1 MFNGLGGWVVKFMTS
16 DKTCLT
22 DMGVVCWLLT
32 RLVLTDMGVVCWLLT
47 SLVWLTW
54 VWFIWL
60 LTKLVSTDMGVVCWL
75 LTRLV
80 WPTLVWFVDFW
91 QNLSWLTWVWFVD
104 VWQDLS
110 DWHGC
115 GLLTS
120 DKTCLDWHGCGLL
133 TSDKTC
139 LTDMGVVC
147 WLLTTS
153 LRPLTWVSAL
163 SLKSSRNLHNAEGFH
178 RSVCYICLS
187 FPLHISLVVRPHID
201 KKLLRVR
208 IPLPFPTNR
217 PIPKTSKI

>member
-1 MFNGLGGWVVKFMTS
+1 
-16 DKTCLT
+16 
-22 DMGVVCWLLT
+22 
-32 RLVLTDMGVVCWLLT
+32 
-47 SLVWLTW
+47 
-54 VWFIWL
+54 
-60 LTKLVSTDMGVVCWL
+60 
-75 LTRLV
+75 
-80 WPTLVWFVDFW
+80 VWFVDFW

-104 VWQDLS
+104 FWQDLS
-110 DWHGC
+110 
-115 GLLTS
+115 
-120 DKTCLDWHGCGLL
+120 DWHGCGLL

-178 RSVCYICLS
+178 RSVCYICLG

-201 KKLLRVR
+201 NKLLGVR